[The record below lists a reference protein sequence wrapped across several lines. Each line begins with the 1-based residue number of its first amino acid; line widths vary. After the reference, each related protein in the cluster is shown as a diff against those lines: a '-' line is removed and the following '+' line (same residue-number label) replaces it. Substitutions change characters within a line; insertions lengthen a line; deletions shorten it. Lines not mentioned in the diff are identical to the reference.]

1 MSQMSQNFYECIDR
15 KVQQFLKKIYTSQN
29 SVDLWDIW
37 DIWDIFILLFETF
50 KKNKKGKKEKEE
62 LRIKESLK

>member
-1 MSQMSQNFYECIDR
+1 MYRSQSLAI
-15 KVQQFLKKIYTSQN
+15 LKENLYIAKF
-29 SVDLWDIW
+29 WDIW

-62 LRIKESLK
+62 SRIIESLK